1 MYDPSVHPWDDPT
14 FVPTPIARGALASPI
29 LREGLDYWLSKRG
42 ASGLPARRDL
52 DPTEI
57 PRLLPYVELSEVIDE
72 GADFRFRLVGS
83 HLVDTD
89 DINPTGKTFSA
100 FFRNPT
106 YARYQLA
113 LYRWVVHRQRPL
125 YSGSR
130 IPLPARGHA
139 VLTERL
145 YLPLSGDGRRVDLV
159 LNFQVCEGVADAG
172 LALEDALDPVNGE
185 SFVHA
190 VQLDD

>member
-1 MYDPSVHPWDDPT
+1 MCDPLVHRWDDPT
-14 FVPTPIARGALASPI
+14 FVPRPIARSEVASPI
-29 LREGLDYWLSKRG
+29 LRDGLDYWQSKRG
-42 ASGLPARRDL
+42 PSGLPGRRDL

-57 PRLLPYVELSEVIDE
+57 PRLLPYVELSEVVE
-72 GADFRFRLVGS
+72 GGADFRFRLVGS

-113 LYRWVVHRQRPL
+113 LYRWVVRHKRPL

-130 IPLPARGHA
+130 IPLPARGHS

-145 YLPLSGDGRRVDLV
+145 YLPLCGDGQRVDLV

-172 LALEDALDPVNGE
+172 LALEDALDPAHGE
-185 SFVHA
+185 SFVYA